1 MESSKVPARVLVVD
15 DEALVR
21 MMAVDYLE
29 DAGFDVIE
37 ANDGAQALHLLSQNA
52 GVRVLFTDIN
62 MPGINGLE
70 LARQVHDR
78 YPRMGLI
85 VTSGYERPSA
95 AEMPD
100 DSRFLRKPYTS
111 QQVTGLVN
119 AMMAA

>member
-1 MESSKVPARVLVVD
+1 MESSEGPARVLVVD

-21 MMAVDYLE
+21 MLAVDYLE

-37 ANDGAQALHLLSQNA
+37 ANDGAQALRLLSEQS

-62 MPGINGLE
+62 MPGISGLE

-85 VTSGYERPSA
+85 VTSGYERPSI
-95 AEMPD
+95 AEMPG
-100 DSRFLRKPYTS
+100 DSHFLRKPYTS
-111 QQVTGLVN
+111 QQVTGLVH

>member
-1 MESSKVPARVLVVD
+1 MVISEVPPRVLVVD

-29 DAGFDVIE
+29 DAGFEVIE
-37 ANDGAQALHLLSQNA
+37 ARDGAQALQMLTQNP

-70 LARQVHDR
+70 LARQVHSR
-78 YPRMGLI
+78 FPQMGLI
-85 VTSGYERPSA
+85 VTSGYERPG
-95 AEMPD
+95 AEDMPD

-111 QQVTGLVN
+111 QEITGMVS
-119 AMMAA
+119 AMTA

>member
-1 MESSKVPARVLVVD
+1 MVVD

-21 MMAVDYLE
+21 MLAVDYLE
-29 DAGFDVIE
+29 DAGYEVLE
-37 ANDGAQALHLLSQNA
+37 AGDGAQALSLLSEDSD
-52 GVRVLFTDIN
+52 VRVLFTDIN

-78 YPRMGLI
+78 FPRMGVI
-85 VTSGYERPSA
+85 VTSGYERPSP

-111 QQVTGLVN
+111 QEITGLVG
-119 AMMAA
+119 AMTD

>member
-1 MESSKVPARVLVVD
+1 MESSKTPARVLVVD

-21 MMAVDYLE
+21 MLAVDYLE

-37 ANDGAQALHLLSQNA
+37 ANDGAQALRLLSQNT

-70 LARQVHDR
+70 LARQVHGQ
-78 YPRMGLI
+78 YPGMHLI

-95 AEMPD
+95 ADMPD

-111 QQVTGLVN
+111 LQVTDLVS
-119 AMMAA
+119 AMIA